1 MPCNCGKSKN
11 DQVQKT
17 YVHTSPTGERKT
29 YKSEVEAAAAA
40 KRVGG
45 TYRVQQ

>member
-1 MPCNCGKSKN
+1 MPCGCKSGSAAAVPKL
-11 DQVQKT
+11 

-29 YKSEVEAAAAA
+29 YKSEIEAVAAQ

-45 TYRVQQ
+45 TYRAV

>member
-1 MPCNCGKSKN
+1 MGCACGNKKTSASS
-11 DQVQKT
+11 KT

-29 YKSEVEAAAAA
+29 YRTEVEAAAAA

-45 TYRVQQ
+45 TYRAQ